1 MVIMTARNLSLIL
14 ALLLLGGCAGA
25 ERNPGSLPYKYWR
38 LGFLAPDYMEVWV
51 ETADVED
58 IHGNLFYRIGGGT
71 ASIAIL
77 SDAKGNAAGWR
88 RNLGWG
94 AGRHVNG
101 ADLPRRIY
109 VRWQSLA
116 EPQTYRVILDIPERA
131 RQLMSER
138 LDPPC
143 PASEYR
149 EALALGLAPGGVVRG
164 WVMSTCGGPI
174 EVLRA
179 QAEIEPK
186 GPYGGQSDG
195 EYYFLSETSRAYIE
209 QHGIPY
215 GSW

>member
-1 MVIMTARNLSLIL
+1 MRAPLFVLF
-14 ALLLLGGCAGA
+14 LLLLGGCASA
-25 ERNPGSLPYKYWR
+25 ERGPGSLPYKYWR
-38 LGFLAPDYMEVWV
+38 LGFLAPDHMEVWV

-58 IHGNLFYRIGGGT
+58 IHGNIFYRVGEGT
-71 ASIAIL
+71 VSVHL
-77 SDAKGNAAGWR
+77 PTDGTGNAVGWR
-88 RNLGWG
+88 KTWG
-94 AGRHVNG
+94 KGRHVNG
-101 ADLPRRIY
+101 ADLPKRIY

-186 GPYGGQSDG
+186 GPSQGKTDGQYALPL
-195 EYYFLSETSRAYIE
+195 EPESRAYIE
-209 QHGIPY
+209 KHGIPY

>member
-1 MVIMTARNLSLIL
+1 MTARNLSLIL

-58 IHGNLFYRIGGGT
+58 IHGNIFYRVGEGT
-71 ASIAIL
+71 VSVHL
-77 SDAKGNAAGWR
+77 PTDGTGNAVGWR
-88 RNLGWG
+88 KTWG
-94 AGRHVNG
+94 KGRHVNG

-143 PASEYR
+143 RTSEYR
-149 EALALGLAPGGVVRG
+149 HALALGLAPGGVVRG

-186 GPYGGQSDG
+186 GPYEGTSHGGHRP
-195 EYYFLSETSRAYIE
+195 LSETSRAYIE
-209 QHGIPY
+209 KHGIPY

>member
-1 MVIMTARNLSLIL
+1 MTASKLPLIL
-14 ALLLLGGCAGA
+14 ALLFLGGCA
-25 ERNPGSLPYKYWR
+25 ERNPGSLPYKCWR
-38 LGFLAPDYMEVWV
+38 LGFLAPDHMEVWV

-58 IHGNLFYRIGGGT
+58 IRGNLFYRMGGGT
-71 ASIAIL
+71 VSIAKP
-77 SDAKGNAAGWR
+77 SDGSGNTAGWR
-88 RNLGWG
+88 SGLGWG

-116 EPQTYRVILDIPERA
+116 DPQTYRVILDIPERA

-186 GPYGGQSDG
+186 GPYEGTSQGAHRP
-195 EYYFLSETSRAYIE
+195 LSETSRAYIE
-209 QHGIPY
+209 KHGIPY

>member
-1 MVIMTARNLSLIL
+1 MRAP
-14 ALLLLGGCAGA
+14 LLGLFLMLLGGCASA
-25 ERNPGSLPYKYWR
+25 ERGPGSLPYKYWY

-51 ETADVED
+51 ETAGVKD
-58 IHGNLFYRIGGGT
+58 IRGRNFFHVGSGIVAVRTPPEGQ
-71 ASIAIL
+71 
-77 SDAKGNAAGWR
+77 GNAAGWGER
-88 RNLGWG
+88 FGRG

-101 ADLPRRIY
+101 ADLPERIY

-143 PASEYR
+143 PASDYR
-149 EALALGLAPGGVVRG
+149 YALTLGLAPGGVVRG
-164 WVMSTCGGPI
+164 WVMSTCGEPI

-179 QAEIEPK
+179 QAQIEPK

>member
-1 MVIMTARNLSLIL
+1 MTARNLSLIL
-14 ALLLLGGCAGA
+14 AVLLLGGCTAA
-25 ERNPGSLPYKYWR
+25 ERPPGSLPYPYWR

-51 ETADVED
+51 ETAAVED
-58 IHGNLFYRIGGGT
+58 IRGRKFFHVGSG
-71 ASIAIL
+71 IAAVRTPPE
-77 SDAKGNAAGWR
+77 D
-88 RNLGWG
+88 
-94 AGRHVNG
+94 VNG
-101 ADLPRRIY
+101 ADLPKHIY

-116 EPQTYRVILDIPERA
+116 EPQTYRVTLDIPERA

-138 LDPPC
+138 LEPPC
-143 PASEYR
+143 RTSEYR
-149 EALALGLAPGGVVRG
+149 HALALGLAPGGVVRG

-195 EYYFLSETSRAYIE
+195 EYYFLSESSKAYIE
-209 QHGIPY
+209 KHGIPY

>member
-1 MVIMTARNLSLIL
+1 MRAPLFVLF
-14 ALLLLGGCAGA
+14 LLLLGGCASA
-25 ERNPGSLPYKYWR
+25 ERGPGSLPYKYWR
-38 LGFLAPDYMEVWV
+38 LGFLAPDHMEVWV

-58 IHGNLFYRIGGGT
+58 IHGNIFYRVGEGT
-71 ASIAIL
+71 VSVHL
-77 SDAKGNAAGWR
+77 PTDGTGNAVGWR
-88 RNLGWG
+88 KTWG
-94 AGRHVNG
+94 KGRHVNG

-186 GPYGGQSDG
+186 GPSQGKTDGQYALPL
-195 EYYFLSETSRAYIE
+195 EPESRAYIE
-209 QHGIPY
+209 KHGIPY

>member
-1 MVIMTARNLSLIL
+1 MTASKLPLIL
-14 ALLLLGGCAGA
+14 ALLFLGGCA
-25 ERNPGSLPYKYWR
+25 ERNPGSLPYKCWR
-38 LGFLAPDYMEVWV
+38 LGFLAPDHMEVWV

-58 IHGNLFYRIGGGT
+58 IRGNLFYRMGGGT
-71 ASIAIL
+71 VSIAKP
-77 SDAKGNAAGWR
+77 SDGSGNTAGWR
-88 RNLGWG
+88 SGLGWG

-186 GPYGGQSDG
+186 GPYEGTSQGAHRP
-195 EYYFLSETSRAYIE
+195 LSETSRAYIE
-209 QHGIPY
+209 KHGIPY

>member
-1 MVIMTARNLSLIL
+1 MRPTLLC
-14 ALLLLGGCAGA
+14 LLLFLLSGCTNPEQYAG
-25 ERNPGSLPYKYWR
+25 NLPYPYWR

-58 IHGNLFYRIGGGT
+58 IHGSRFYRMGGGT
-71 ASIAIL
+71 ASIAKPADG
-77 SDAKGNAAGWR
+77 SGNAAGWR
-88 RNLGWG
+88 GNLGWG
-94 AGRHVNG
+94 AGRHING
-101 ADLPRRIY
+101 ADLPRRIH

-116 EPQTYRVILDIPERA
+116 EPQTYRITLEIPERA

-143 PASEYR
+143 RTSEYR
-149 EALALGLAPGGVVRG
+149 HALALGLAPGGVVKG

-186 GPYGGQSDG
+186 GPYGGASEG
-195 EYYFLSETSRAYIE
+195 KHRPISETSKAYIE
-209 QHGIPY
+209 KHGIPY

>member
-1 MVIMTARNLSLIL
+1 MKAPLLGL
-14 ALLLLGGCAGA
+14 LLLLLGGCTSA
-25 ERNPGSLPYKYWR
+25 ERNPGSLPYTYWR
-38 LGFLAPDYMEVWV
+38 LGFLAPDHMEVWV

-58 IHGNLFYRIGGGT
+58 IRGQKFFHVGAGT
-71 ASIAIL
+71 VSVHL
-77 SDAKGNAAGWR
+77 PTDGTGNAIGWR
-88 RNLGWG
+88 KTWG
-94 AGRHVNG
+94 KGRHVNG
-101 ADLPRRIY
+101 ADLPKRIY

-143 PASEYR
+143 RTSEYR
-149 EALALGLAPGGVVRG
+149 HALALGLAPGGVVRG

-174 EVLRA
+174 EILRA

-186 GPYGGQSDG
+186 GPYESTSNGGHRPLSDV
-195 EYYFLSETSRAYIE
+195 SKAYIE
-209 QHGIPY
+209 KHGIPY

>member
-1 MVIMTARNLSLIL
+1 MTARNLSLIL
-14 ALLLLGGCAGA
+14 ALLLLGGCASA
-25 ERNPGSLPYKYWR
+25 ESNPGSLPYKYWY

-58 IHGNLFYRIGGGT
+58 IRGHRFFHVGSG
-71 ASIAIL
+71 IA
-77 SDAKGNAAGWR
+77 AVRTPAEGQGNAAGWGER
-88 RNLGWG
+88 FGRG

-174 EVLRA
+174 EALRA

-186 GPYGGQSDG
+186 GPSQGKTDGQYALPL
-195 EYYFLSETSRAYIE
+195 EPESRAYIE
-209 QHGIPY
+209 KHGIPY